1 MAMEDYLK
9 DSQFGQLAGSIL
21 SRKDDDY
28 KKDVLKTVALD
39 SILQFFDQWKNKR
52 KDTVNRNTEMAKENE
67 IVALGKDEAYWD
79 RRNEILAQEKKIQEN
94 GSSDVFFERAE
105 NWFNNPDN
113 QKNIPNFRAED
124 FEDSNSPMY
133 KVKNKRIQT
142 YINEVLLPAHN
153 SKLEKI
159 DKNILTFDEFT
170 GKTRARFDAE
180 ERFIGRPTEKS
191 LIKKGLSKIGLFT
204 EQDNVLKNEYETA
217 KIESEALRRKRGEIF
232 TFDEKKIDDIK
243 TTDPLGNITYRNP
256 YEGLT
261 EEEFLQ
267 GSIYT
272 LDEFKRSDE
281 FKTLQTPSQQLYAI
295 KEFKLNEDLKDVNNQ
310 TAITALV
317 MTAKVVD
324 LEEQRV
330 NMFESIKS
338 NDPDFIETKPVR
350 REILEEYNKREDVIA
365 WNASLNE
372 AYSAENK
379 TPKYLKAR
387 QEAGYDIGIVGEQ
400 SLEVEE
406 LIDFDTKLAAKHLN
420 IGQIVNGKEYTQV
433 NYNKDREELKNTL
446 LAKFVKGKLSAP
458 SAFETALQT
467 VYLNNVKSLSD
478 WMVSSD
484 GIEYVN
490 NKQIQLQQQAAEG
503 VVVTVDAVRSQV
515 RRAKTSVLTKGY
527 MWNLNNMVLLPSG
540 GVSISETDDLT
551 LETLN

>member
-9 DSQFGQLAGSIL
+9 NSQFGQLAGSIL

-52 KDTVNRNTEMAKENE
+52 KDTVNRNTEIAKENE

-191 LIKKGLSKIGLFT
+191 LIKKGLSRIGLFT

-232 TFDEKKIDDIK
+232 TFDENKIDDIK

-272 LDEFKRSDE
+272 LDEFKRSNE
-281 FKTLQTPSQQLYAI
+281 FKTLLNPSSQLIAI
-295 KEFKLNEDLKDVNNQ
+295 EEFEANEKFGDVNNLK
-310 TAITALV
+310 AITSIV

-324 LEEQRV
+324 LGIERI
-330 NMFESIKS
+330 NMFESIKN
-338 NDPDFIETKPVR
+338 NDPDFINTKPER
-350 REILEEYNKREDVIA
+350 NETLLEYNKREDVIA
-365 WNASLNE
+365 WKASLDE
-372 AYSAENK
+372 AYSAKNK

-387 QEAGYDIGIVGEQ
+387 KESGYGIGILDEQ
-400 SLEVEE
+400 SLIVEE
-406 LIDFDTKLAAKHLN
+406 LIDFDTVLAAKHLK
-420 IGQIVNGKEYTQV
+420 IGQVVDGKVYTKDT
-433 NYNKDREELKNTL
+433 YFKDREELTNTL
-446 LAKFVKGKLSAP
+446 LKKFVADKLYTPSILEQGLVNSFFRNVDSVETWLASEKGMG
-458 SAFETALQT
+458 
-467 VYLNNVKSLSD
+467 YVKAR
-478 WMVSSD
+478 
-484 GIEYVN
+484 
-490 NKQIQLQQQAAEG
+490 QIQLQQDAPEG
-503 VVVTVDAVRSQV
+503 VVVTEQAVRNQIL
-515 RRAKTSVLTKGY
+515 RQRTKILSDSY
-527 MWNLNNMVLLPSG
+527 MWKLQNFTMLPSG
-540 GVSISETDDLT
+540 GISILENNDLT
-551 LETLN
+551 LKTVN